1 MTTRSRGRQGPT
13 AEDRAQEEADA
24 TTKNRRTLEKLS
36 RLRQRSTVARDVPL
50 RQEKATPKPEA

>member
-24 TTKNRRTLEKLS
+24 TTKNRRTLEKLT
-36 RLRQRSTVARDVPL
+36 RLRQRSTVSRDVPL
-50 RQEKATPKPEA
+50 RQDKATLKPEA